1 MKISLLIGNK
11 IVYLVTPKKSSKE
24 PLSLR
29 NNFSKVIGYTINSN
43 RSVAFL
49 YSKDKQAEKEVMETT
64 LFTIVS
70 YLGVTRKKASQ
81 SSVGQELHVSEDRI
95 EILRR
100 WKDLPW
106 P

>member
-49 YSKDKQAEKEVMETT
+49 YSKDKQAEKEVMEAT

-70 YLGVTRKKASQ
+70 YFNNLV
-81 SSVGQELHVSEDRI
+81 
-95 EILRR
+95 
-100 WKDLPW
+100 
-106 P
+106 